1 MDGDRMNVDEA
12 YAFCRAITHKHGA
25 NFSVGFRFL
34 PAVKRRAVYAAYAY
48 CRFADDI
55 ADEDVLLSE
64 ATDLSASGYG
74 EPGVILSEAKD
85 PLIALE
91 EGGPSPSVRLRMT
104 GGEDAGVI
112 LSEAKDLPACGHGE
126 GPSPSARLRM
136 TRLDAWQ
143 RELDAC
149 YDGHPTH
156 PITIALADALRH
168 FAIPKSAFV
177 ALIDGCRQD
186 MVKTRY
192 ETFDELLAY
201 CDLVATSISDISLS
215 IFGYRT
221 DAALRHGRSLATAL
235 QLTNVTRDVGDDLTR
250 DRIYIPAVELRE
262 FGVSERELVERAE
275 NERVRRLIEFQI
287 ARAEGYFRDA
297 EPLLREL
304 AFDARFPTLLMGGV
318 YATVLARLR
327 KDPFAAIRERLSLSP
342 LQKLR
347 VVGARVLRPHFL

>member
-1 MDGDRMNVDEA
+1 MVEGMNVDRPMNVDEA
-12 YAFCRAITHKHGA
+12 YVFCRAIAHKHGA

-55 ADEDVLLSE
+55 ADEPGEHVLE
-64 ATDLSASGYG
+64 
-74 EPGVILSEAKD
+74 
-85 PLIALE
+85 
-91 EGGPSPSVRLRMT
+91 
-104 GGEDAGVI
+104 
-112 LSEAKDLPACGHGE
+112 
-126 GPSPSARLRM
+126 
-136 TRLDAWQ
+136 RLDAWQ
-143 RELDAC
+143 RELDAA
-149 YDGHPTH
+149 YEGTPSHA
-156 PITIALADALRH
+156 ITMALADALRH
-168 FAIPKSAFV
+168 FAIPKSAFI

-186 MVKTRY
+186 FVKTRY

-201 CDLVATSISDISLS
+201 CDLVATSISDISLA

-221 DAALRHGRSLATAL
+221 DAALRYGRNLATAL
-235 QLTNVTRDVGDDLTR
+235 QLTNVTRDIGDDLTR
-250 DRIYIPAVELRE
+250 DRIYIPATELRA
-262 FGVSERELVERAE
+262 FGVSERELVERTE
-275 NERVRRLIEFQI
+275 NDRMRRLIEFQI
-287 ARAEGYFRDA
+287 DRAERYFRDA

-318 YATVLARLR
+318 YATVLAKLR